1 MKKILLTLVAMFLI
15 ATPSFALT
23 KFKPYTKE
31 ITNNKLST
39 ITIEKNNIEIIR
51 NKYKL
56 KQKASEMA
64 NGYEFL
70 ITNKTGK
77 PIILKE
83 LGSLGAIGR
92 LENDRRILANFGPR
106 DFIPV
111 YNIIKS
117 VQTNKESSKFARP
130 FPFDY
135 EITPNSTLQITVL
148 SDINETPIIEFQ
160 FLIDKKPQTITVGK
174 DGYSNQEISTI
185 KDYYLSQI
193 DSYYLF
199 HNTGSLG
206 VCINEGETHLVN
218 SYLKSGVNINQKAMG
233 MSPAYY
239 AVIHNKPEILKMLL
253 EAGADPN
260 ATFGGKSLLIY
271 AIVKESPEMTK
282 LLIDKGANVSEY
294 TINFANKS
302 KNEDIK
308 KLVLSKS
315 K

>member
-92 LENDRRILANFGPR
+92 LENDRRILANFG
-106 DFIPV
+106 
-111 YNIIKS
+111 
-117 VQTNKESSKFARP
+117 
-130 FPFDY
+130 
-135 EITPNSTLQITVL
+135 L
-148 SDINETPIIEFQ
+148 
-160 FLIDKKPQTITVGK
+160 
-174 DGYSNQEISTI
+174 
-185 KDYYLSQI
+185 
-193 DSYYLF
+193 
-199 HNTGSLG
+199 
-206 VCINEGETHLVN
+206 
-218 SYLKSGVNINQKAMG
+218 
-233 MSPAYY
+233 
-239 AVIHNKPEILKMLL
+239 
-253 EAGADPN
+253 
-260 ATFGGKSLLIY
+260 
-271 AIVKESPEMTK
+271 
-282 LLIDKGANVSEY
+282 
-294 TINFANKS
+294 
-302 KNEDIK
+302 
-308 KLVLSKS
+308 
-315 K
+315 